1 MPETK
6 SSLGVPIA
14 IVIAGA
20 LIAGAVLYTRSSPS
34 TGVTPGE
41 PQEITLRA
49 VSSSEHIL
57 GNPGAKVVIVEYSDP
72 ECPFCKSFHGTMKR
86 IMSEYGGNGS
96 VAWVYR
102 HFPIPEL
109 HAKAQAEAEA
119 MECAAEIG
127 GNTAFWKFADRL
139 YEITPSNDGLDAAEL
154 PKIAAFA
161 GLDAAAFAKCTA
173 ERRTKAKVDADHAD
187 GVAAGARGTPYSVIL
202 TKNGDKVPLEGA
214 LPYDDMRQIIETLV
228 K

>member
-6 SSLGVPIA
+6 SSLGIPIA
-14 IVIAGA
+14 IVLAGA
-20 LIAGAVLYTRSSPS
+20 LIAGSVLYTRNSGNTP
-34 TGVTPGE
+34 VTPGT
-41 PQEITLRA
+41 PQEISLRA
-49 VSSSEHIL
+49 VSANEHIL
-57 GNPGAKVVIVEYSDP
+57 GNPDAKVVIVEYSDP
-72 ECPFCKSFHGTMKR
+72 ECPFCKSFHATMKR
-86 IMSEYGGNGS
+86 IISEYGANGS

-119 MECAAEIG
+119 MECAADLG
-127 GNTAFWKFADRL
+127 GNTAFWKFTDRL

-161 GLDAAAFAKCTA
+161 GLDSAAFTKCVTD
-173 ERRTKAKVDADHAD
+173 RRTKAKVDADHAD
-187 GVAAGARGTPYSVIL
+187 GISAGARGTPYSVII
-202 TKNGDKVPLEGA
+202 TKNGDKIPLEGA
-214 LPYDDMRQIIETLV
+214 LPYADMKEIVETLI

>member
-6 SSLGVPIA
+6 SSLGIPIA
-14 IVIAGA
+14 IVLAGV
-20 LIAGAVLYTRSSPS
+20 LIAGSVLYTRNSNPVTS
-34 TGVTPGE
+34 TPTAPK
-41 PQEITLRA
+41 EIALRA
-49 VSSSEHIL
+49 VSSNEHIL
-57 GNPGAKVVIVEYSDP
+57 GNPDAKVVIVEYSDP
-72 ECPFCKSFHGTMKR
+72 ECPFCKSFHATMKR
-86 IMSEYGGNGS
+86 IMSEYGANGS

-109 HAKAQAEAEA
+109 HSKAPAEAEA
-119 MECAAEIG
+119 MECAADLG

-139 YEITPSNDGLDAAEL
+139 YEITSSNDGLDPTEL
-154 PKIAAFA
+154 PKIAAYV
-161 GLDAAAFAKCTA
+161 GLDSATFAKCTS

-187 GVAAGARGTPYSVIL
+187 GVSAGARGTPYSVII

-214 LPYDDMRQIIETLV
+214 LPYSDMKQILDTLL